1 MNTFINYSTNNGLTI
16 DTFRDPSASVTD
28 IADIASA
35 ISSESTESLTC
46 SIEGNELDVLEDCA
60 YWQGQSVTQ
69 EALET
74 LHDLI
79 SKAV

>member
-35 ISSESTESLTC
+35 ISLESTESLTC
-46 SIEGNELDVLEDCA
+46 SIEGNELDILEDGS
-60 YWQGQSVTQ
+60 YWNGSNATQ
-69 EALET
+69 AALET

-79 SKAV
+79 SKAA